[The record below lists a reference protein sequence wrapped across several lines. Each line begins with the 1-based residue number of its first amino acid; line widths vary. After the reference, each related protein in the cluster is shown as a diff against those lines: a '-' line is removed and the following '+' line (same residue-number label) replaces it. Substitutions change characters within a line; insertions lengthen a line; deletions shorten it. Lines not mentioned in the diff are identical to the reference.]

1 LSKELFHQHLLI
13 RAFVENP
20 PVEEIKLNQWMTE
33 LVSDIGMKVVVP
45 AKSKYVDAVG
55 NEGLTGS
62 INIETSHMAIHIWSK
77 LEPARIE
84 MDVYSCACFEE
95 ETILKK
101 LNEFNLVKFH
111 SMMIDRNGPEF
122 QVIYQSKGYETYP
135 KTVAIS
141 PTPFIGEE

>member
-1 LSKELFHQHLLI
+1 MKDLFHQHLLL
-13 RAFVENP
+13 RAYVSHP
-20 PVEEIKLNQWMTE
+20 PVEEEILNKWMTE

-77 LEPARIE
+77 LEPARVE
-84 MDVYSCACFEE
+84 MDVYSCACFET

-101 LNEFNLVKFH
+101 LNEWGLEKYH
-111 SMMIDRNGPEF
+111 AMMVDRNDDEF
-122 QVIYQSKGYETYP
+122 KVTYQSDGYETYI
-135 KTVAIS
+135 K
-141 PTPFIGEE
+141 